1 MAGLKIQNF
10 VFNFFNSSLNR
21 VIYPKT
27 NQYSPFF
34 TFPNTFIHVAYG
46 TLCASP
52 LIDGRVYAF
61 SGNQFAQLGTGS
73 DQGEVYN

>member
-27 NQYSPFF
+27 NQYSPIF
-34 TFPNTFIHVAYG
+34 TFPNTFIHSCG
-46 TLCASP
+46 LWHTLCIA
-52 LIDGRVYAF
+52 IDGRVYAF